1 MIQDLMFFMCIMG
14 IFIVAYGVITH
25 SGLKF
30 LRLKRNYPVFYSLYS
45 ALYPGHAFN
54 FELFRNVMNKG
65 YWSIFGDF
73 RILNELVL
81 EPNCAERT
89 DCYTHHTGTYFTLFT
104 LMVYCVIANV
114 LLINLL
120 IAMFSYT
127 FQNIQSNTDKI
138 WKYQRYDLVLEHF
151 DAPVLPPPL
160 NVFGYIIES
169 FDLICSKINS
179 KRMENTL
186 KKQSSVNNGESQ
198 DWIYFFL

>member
-1 MIQDLMFFMCIMG
+1 MIQDLGFFMCIMG
-14 IFIVAYGVITH
+14 IFIVAYGVMTH
-25 SGLKF
+25 
-30 LRLKRNYPVFYSLYS
+30 S
-45 ALYPGHAFN
+45 ALYPGHSFN
-54 FELFRNVMNKG
+54 FELFRNVINKG

-89 DCYTHHTGTYFTLFT
+89 DCYKHHTGTYFTFFT
-104 LMVYCVIANV
+104 LMVYCVLANV

-169 FDLICSKINS
+169 FHLICTRINS
-179 KRMENTL
+179 KRMKNTL
-186 KKQSSVNNGESQ
+186 KKQASVNNGK
-198 DWIYFFL
+198 